1 VAKLSHHWNDFHA
14 FAIIP
19 KSRPLVPLLWLRKI
33 WRANGVFFFRP
44 AAFWYPNGSRRGAAL
59 CGGNWAGCELARSSP
74 EEARIDS
81 AAKYRPPEDDPHI
94 PDLRAR
100 RGHAANQ

>member
-1 VAKLSHHWNDFHA
+1 VAKLSHHWNDFQA

-19 KSRPLVPLLWLRKI
+19 KPRLWFHCFGCVEYGARMAFSSFDRPLSGIRMACAAERHCAAGIGLVVNWLDLHPKR
-33 WRANGVFFFRP
+33 
-44 AAFWYPNGSRRGAAL
+44 
-59 CGGNWAGCELARSSP
+59 
-74 EEARIDS
+74 RIDS

-94 PDLRAR
+94 PDLLAR